1 MKRAATPKWLRAFN
15 KGDLAALDDL
25 FAPSLLTHFSDT
37 LLRAPASGLPGL
49 KQFVAFLRTAFPD
62 LTFTLQSEVGQGKTY
77 VYTWAARGTHR
88 GPFMRVRATGR
99 RVAFPGRFMMRHDE
113 NGRVVQLW
121 SRTSLLGVVSQL
133 GMGPRVDP

>member
-1 MKRAATPKWLRAFN
+1 MNRAAPRWLKAFN

-25 FAPSLLTHFSDT
+25 FAPELLTHFSDT
-37 LLRAPASGLPGL
+37 LLRAPTPGLRGL

-62 LTFTLQSEVGQGKTY
+62 LTFTQQSQAGQGKTQ

-99 RVAFPGRFMMRHDE
+99 RVAFPGRFMMRYDE
-113 NGRVVQLW
+113 NGKVVQLW

-133 GMGPRVDP
+133 GMGPTVNP